1 MKKAKKALC
10 LGLLVLVGI
19 VAWDVFLTSSTP
31 ELFLKLWSEDLQQ
44 LKADQKLPSEFE
56 DLRELDVQTLNQ
68 EAKDILAEITLPFQT
83 REDGQYIL
91 EILMDVWTEE
101 EKRGVFLRYDLVAPD
116 GNTVWELSRTI
127 LLPENQSVILSWLS
141 DLM

>member
-56 DLRELDVQTLNQ
+56 NLRELDVQTLNQ

-83 REDGQYIL
+83 KEDGQYIL